1 MVGAASRPNLRNSLR
16 STGGTPFPQAQSVQ
30 PEHCS
35 QIETVRRSGTSICV
49 WICGSSASNR
59 VGPGG
64 SDSLLG
70 RCVQRRATGHSRMIT
85 QEQFWRPHQSGHDPC
100 DTAPRHAGRYR
111 EERWVCH
118 WAGCEFHAPRS
129 CGSPLH
135 LLVSPARHGSG
146 RDIAWGALVPTA
158 PSYRRVNETWH
169 VHLPLH
175 CVFE

>member
-1 MVGAASRPNLRNSLR
+1 MRSVKCALRQIIAESRIRIRFLGASLDSTRAGKLRARVPMVGAASRPNLRNSLR

-118 WAGCEFHAPRS
+118 
-129 CGSPLH
+129 
-135 LLVSPARHGSG
+135 
-146 RDIAWGALVPTA
+146 
-158 PSYRRVNETWH
+158 
-169 VHLPLH
+169 
-175 CVFE
+175 